1 MQKMYEA
8 KAIMDGIKD
17 IQKADANLEEL
28 LRILQLR
35 WKRQWKKRILSGKEV
50 EFLHGKKDY
59 FKC

>member
-35 WKRQWKKRILSGKEV
+35 WKRPVEKENFEWKRG
-50 EFLHGKKDY
+50 
-59 FKC
+59 